1 MFGRTCVVQ
10 CYIIMAWHCIA
21 GGIWSR
27 DRSFAVH
34 AASDARQVPEIHD
47 RRREQCRHLA
57 ARRRTHAERSAVL
70 PLFACYN
77 HRHHEYSRCLWLL
90 QVTQCLTPSGSELQ
104 NKVSRNMTSEQ
115 SLAGHTT
122 ILLNPDRV
130 FLILGYLSAFVFFSF
145 FPHIFVL
152 LLHIDCRLS
161 WVADHT
167 QLLFSVC

>member
-122 ILLNPDRV
+122 ESGPGFFNTRLLV
-130 FLILGYLSAFVFFSF
+130 SFCIFQFLSSYFCFIVTY
-145 FPHIFVL
+145 
-152 LLHIDCRLS
+152 
-161 WVADHT
+161 
-167 QLLFSVC
+167 